1 MVFSVHH
8 DSKVHN
14 EFQFLFWKSPTNYGI
29 ELHSYGGLVCNAGI
43 RQWVNSTP
51 VRTRSESEI
60 SETPCFFLRI
70 FRGIWNYI
78 DTKCTWQVKSIIK
91 YKHEI
96 AAKTKIVHGLLYE
109 YCIYSTH
116 GVQVHTVGYRYQFRE
131 KKGFENPTL

>member
-1 MVFSVHH
+1 MAALYVMQEYG
-8 DSKVHN
+8 N
-14 EFQFLFWKSPTNYGI
+14 ELI
-29 ELHSYGGLVCNAGI
+29 LHRYVLGRNLKYLKLLA
-43 RQWVNSTP
+43 
-51 VRTRSESEI
+51 
-60 SETPCFFLRI
+60 FFYAY
-70 FRGIWNYI
+70 FGGIWNYI
-78 DTKCTWQVKSIIK
+78 DTKFTWQVKSIIK